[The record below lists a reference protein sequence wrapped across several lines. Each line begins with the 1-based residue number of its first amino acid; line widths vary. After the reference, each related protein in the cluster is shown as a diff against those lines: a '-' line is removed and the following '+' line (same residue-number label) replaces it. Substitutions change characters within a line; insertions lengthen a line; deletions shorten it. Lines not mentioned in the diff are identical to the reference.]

1 MSVFLQNKGETIIIN
16 GDISVTVLDING
28 DAVVLG
34 IDAPGWMEIDVNDPK
49 RSEDEPENWSP
60 PRPR

>member
-1 MSVFLQNKGETIIIN
+1 MSVFLQNKGETIVIN
-16 GDISVTVLDING
+16 GDINVTVLDING

-34 IDAPGWMEIDVNDPK
+34 IDAPRWMEIDANQPERFD
-49 RSEDEPENWSP
+49 DEPENWSP